1 MAYEQKGLLAEATAA
16 NETAVKMRP
25 GNPNYLAALARS
37 YALAGKTADA
47 RRVLSGLLKSPEP
60 VSPFFIAL
68 VYTALGDKNNA
79 LNWLD
84 SAVVKRS
91 GSVRYLKI
99 EPRLDSLRSEPRF
112 NGLLQRVGLSG
123 GS

>member
-1 MAYEQKGLLAEATAA
+1 MTGSLGDQLQSALGHAYQLDRELGGGG
-16 NETAVKMRP
+16 M
-25 GNPNYLAALARS
+25 S
-37 YALAGKTADA
+37 
-47 RRVLSGLLKSPEP
+47 RVFLTGLLKSPEP
-60 VSPFFIAL
+60 VSPVFIAL
-68 VYTALGDKNNA
+68 VYTALGDKNDA

-112 NGLLQRVGLSG
+112 NGLLQRVGLSTQ
-123 GS
+123 